1 MSRTEKKY
9 LYDIS
14 ESINTIFDDFLDGID
29 TFAQYK
35 VDLKTQAAVERML
48 MIIGEAIYKLRREG
62 ITLSYGDNIINRR
75 NTLAHQYDD
84 YNPDTIWNSVH
95 PELPGLK
102 AEVDRLL
109 AE

>member
-35 VDLKTQAAVERML
+35 ADLKTQAAVES
-48 MIIGEAIYKLRREG
+48 EC
-62 ITLSYGDNIINRR
+62 S
-75 NTLAHQYDD
+75 
-84 YNPDTIWNSVH
+84 
-95 PELPGLK
+95 
-102 AEVDRLL
+102 
-109 AE
+109 